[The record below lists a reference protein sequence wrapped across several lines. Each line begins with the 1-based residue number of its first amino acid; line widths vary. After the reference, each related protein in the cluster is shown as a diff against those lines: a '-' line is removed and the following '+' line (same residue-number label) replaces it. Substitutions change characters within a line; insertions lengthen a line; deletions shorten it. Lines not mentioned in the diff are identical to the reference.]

1 MRFLNFII
9 SPFLII
15 VLNSCDEKDDNPTI
29 ESTAELTGSWLLY
42 ERGYSPGSGYIVE
55 AVPPTP
61 SQVLIFEEEEMSS
74 SVKGLEDFKFYEVSI
89 DTVTQSEFVALYK
102 NKPPLQ
108 DEETSPTYLFDITG
122 DTLKLYFRYCIEGCH
137 LAFRRIK

>member
-9 SPFLII
+9 FPFLII
-15 VLNSCDEKDDNPTI
+15 VLNSCDENDDNPT
-29 ESTAELTGSWLLY
+29 TELTGSWLLY
-42 ERGYSPGSGYIVE
+42 EKGYSPGGEYIVE

-61 SQVLIFEEEEMSS
+61 AQVLIFEEEEMSS
-74 SVKGLEDFKFYEVSI
+74 SVGGLEDFKFYEVSI
-89 DTVTQSEFVALYK
+89 DTVTQTEFLALYK
-102 NKPPLQ
+102 NKPSGQ
-108 DEETSPTYLFDITG
+108 DDESSPTYLFEITG